1 MASLILHGRTHRER
15 KEQYTKDLE
24 IEVMRLKELF
34 TQATRE
40 RDGAIQSRDAA
51 LVERD
56 QLLEEN
62 QRMREYIQPSNSSSG
77 RDSGYD
83 SMSWTCD
90 SGSSHSDTSG
100 PNLTA
105 NAPLQ
110 EVADSHIAL
119 RRASTRD
126 MAETRGFA
134 FDVPPSD
141 SYTIKVEDTMQRD
154 HSNSAMTAQLP
165 TELPAPPLDYDALGL
180 DFVLTLVL
188 SFNNHNRNIHHIS
201 KKAKLSLSSRLE
213 RPCMGHIQYLHIRA
227 YNNNN
232 PPPPP
237 PSSSLPS
244 STTTTTLSPHLPT
257 PTPPEDVPND
267 NENLHISGHALM
279 ATAPSYTS
287 IMQHHQHQQQQHQH
301 PTSKTPPPPPYTP
314 QFPPFTHQKDLIH
327 LLNLSANL
335 EICEQEVPPVR
346 AWVKLM
352 QDQRVREAFGWEELE
367 EVKEWL
373 VGKVCC
379 YRYVWTLF
387 FFFSFFWGFGAGR
400 KSQCQSIDRKNLNL
414 TIPDLTHFLL
424 FSLLLADSAL

>member
-1 MASLILHGRTHRER
+1 MLHSRSGLTASLILHGRTHRER

-126 MAETRGFA
+126 MAETRGFT

-188 SFNNHNRNIHHIS
+188 SFNTHNRDIHHIS
-201 KKAKLSLSSRLE
+201 KKAKPSLSSRLE

-244 STTTTTLSPHLPT
+244 SSTIPLSPHLPT

-287 IMQHHQHQQQQHQH
+287 IMQHHQQQQQQQQQQY
-301 PTSKTPPPPPYTP
+301 PASKTAIPPYTP
-314 QFPPFTHQKDLIH
+314 QFPPFTHRKDLIH

-352 QDQRVREAFGWEELE
+352 QDQRVRQAFGWEELE

-379 YRYVWTLF
+379 YRYVWTFFLF
-387 FFFSFFWGFGAGR
+387 FLPFFWFWR
-400 KSQCQSIDRKNLNL
+400 WEKISVSINQSIER
-414 TIPDLTHFLL
+414 I
-424 FSLLLADSAL
+424 

>member
-1 MASLILHGRTHRER
+1 MLHSRSGLTASLILHGRTHRER

-126 MAETRGFA
+126 MAETRGFT

-188 SFNNHNRNIHHIS
+188 SFNTHNRNIHHIS

-232 PPPPP
+232 PPPP

-287 IMQHHQHQQQQHQH
+287 IMQHHQQQHQQHQH
-301 PTSKTPPPPPYTP
+301 PASKTPPPPPPPYTP
-314 QFPPFTHQKDLIH
+314 QFPPFTHRKDLIH

-387 FFFSFFWGFGAGR
+387 FFFLFFWFWR
-400 KSQCQSIDRKNLNL
+400 WEKISVSINQSIESDN
-414 TIPDLTHFLL
+414 T
-424 FSLLLADSAL
+424 

>member
-1 MASLILHGRTHRER
+1 MIASLLKMKSWRGIDRHRGKCFTSRSGLMVSLILPGRTHRER

-34 TQATRE
+34 AQATRE

-126 MAETRGFA
+126 MAETRGFT

-141 SYTIKVEDTMQRD
+141 SHTIKVEDTMQRD
-154 HSNSAMTAQLP
+154 DSNSAIIAQLP

-188 SFNNHNRNIHHIS
+188 SSNTHNNRDIHHI
-201 KKAKLSLSSRLE
+201 AKS
-213 RPCMGHIQYLHIRA
+213 
-227 YNNNN
+227 
-232 PPPPP
+232 
-237 PSSSLPS
+237 
-244 STTTTTLSPHLPT
+244 
-257 PTPPEDVPND
+257 
-267 NENLHISGHALM
+267 
-279 ATAPSYTS
+279 
-287 IMQHHQHQQQQHQH
+287 
-301 PTSKTPPPPPYTP
+301 
-314 QFPPFTHQKDLIH
+314 
-327 LLNLSANL
+327 
-335 EICEQEVPPVR
+335 
-346 AWVKLM
+346 
-352 QDQRVREAFGWEELE
+352 
-367 EVKEWL
+367 
-373 VGKVCC
+373 
-379 YRYVWTLF
+379 
-387 FFFSFFWGFGAGR
+387 
-400 KSQCQSIDRKNLNL
+400 
-414 TIPDLTHFLL
+414 
-424 FSLLLADSAL
+424 

>member
-1 MASLILHGRTHRER
+1 MLHSRFGLMASLILHGRTHRER

-34 TQATRE
+34 AQATRE

-126 MAETRGFA
+126 MAETRGFT

-141 SYTIKVEDTMQRD
+141 SHTIKVEDTMQRD
-154 HSNSAMTAQLP
+154 HSNSAIIAQLP

-188 SFNNHNRNIHHIS
+188 SSNTHNRDIHHI
-201 KKAKLSLSSRLE
+201 AKS
-213 RPCMGHIQYLHIRA
+213 
-227 YNNNN
+227 
-232 PPPPP
+232 
-237 PSSSLPS
+237 
-244 STTTTTLSPHLPT
+244 
-257 PTPPEDVPND
+257 
-267 NENLHISGHALM
+267 
-279 ATAPSYTS
+279 
-287 IMQHHQHQQQQHQH
+287 
-301 PTSKTPPPPPYTP
+301 
-314 QFPPFTHQKDLIH
+314 
-327 LLNLSANL
+327 
-335 EICEQEVPPVR
+335 
-346 AWVKLM
+346 
-352 QDQRVREAFGWEELE
+352 
-367 EVKEWL
+367 
-373 VGKVCC
+373 
-379 YRYVWTLF
+379 
-387 FFFSFFWGFGAGR
+387 
-400 KSQCQSIDRKNLNL
+400 
-414 TIPDLTHFLL
+414 
-424 FSLLLADSAL
+424 